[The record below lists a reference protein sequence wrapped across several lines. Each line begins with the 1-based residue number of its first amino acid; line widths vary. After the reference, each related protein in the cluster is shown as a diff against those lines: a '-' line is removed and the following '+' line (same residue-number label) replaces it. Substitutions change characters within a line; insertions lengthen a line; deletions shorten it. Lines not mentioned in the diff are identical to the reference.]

1 MRKSTRAPPD
11 PWLVCECG
19 RPLVRIRGFL
29 ACAKGHG
36 RLPEAEDDETRQE
49 AFWHNC
55 DDLHSNEE
63 D

>member
-19 RPLVRIRGFL
+19 RPLARTGRFL
-29 ACAKGHG
+29 SCPAGHG
-36 RLPEAEDDETRQE
+36 RLPEAEDDETRQDQS
-49 AFWHNC
+49 WRNC
-55 DDLHSNEE
+55 DLFSETE